1 MKLYFRIILL
11 ALTFYSCIGL
21 HAQCTENLIQNGS
34 FNSSVGVSVT
44 APGWLGT
51 ISPDVN
57 DTSGLLYTSPCYTWT
72 GTPLASNDGGTWQNL
87 YNQETVRQN
96 VSLQAGH
103 PYLLCFEYAA
113 QGVECPPLN
122 FFNGPVGVQVMI
134 DSTLHTI
141 TPDDS
146 TAYTWESI
154 CINFT
159 AQNALTTITFSPSQN
174 QYVAIDGVCLTAL
187 KGTSVFEEKGLNEIN
202 ISQRPGALE
211 IRSLSGLPA
220 GLSICLFELSGRKI
234 VEKSFSGSCTI
245 STDILTEGIYLYSLE
260 SDHNLIK
267 RGKIHIR

>member
-1 MKLYFRIILL
+1 MKLHFHILPL
-11 ALTFYSCIGL
+11 ALIFSNSIRL
-21 HAQCTENLIQNGS
+21 HAQCTDNLIQNGS

-44 APGWLGT
+44 APGWMGT

-57 DTSGLLYTSPCYTWT
+57 DASGFLNTSPCYTWT
-72 GTPLASNDGGTWQNL
+72 ATPLASNDGGTWQNL

-96 VSLQAGH
+96 VSLQPGQ

-113 QGVECPPLN
+113 QGIECPPLN

-159 AQNALTTITFSPSQN
+159 AVNSLTTITFAPSQN
-174 QYVAIDGVCLTAL
+174 QYVAIDGVCLTAM
-187 KGTSVFEEKGLNEIN
+187 KGTSVVEEKGLDEIG
-202 ISQRPGALE
+202 ISRRPGALE
-211 IRSLSGLPA
+211 IRSLASFPSGLTF
-220 GLSICLFELSGRKI
+220 CLFDLAGRKLL
-234 VEKSFSGSCTI
+234 ESSFSGSCTI
-245 STDILTEGIYLYSLE
+245 STDILTEGICLYSLE
-260 SDHNLIK
+260 SDNNLIK
-267 RGKIHIR
+267 RGKILIR